1 MTWLGGLLLLAV
13 LPHEPPRVVD
23 RVDVIEVNHTQC
35 PQTGREVLCQVIYWR
50 WHPAD
55 CTHHVAAWRMVSARP
70 ARFSRDGREWIETR
84 EDGPIRR
91 EIRAPFLRET
101 WTFEDP
107 EIADR
112 VHVSADMRRGLRPA
126 SVEK

>member
-1 MTWLGGLLLLAV
+1 MTWLGWLLLLAA

-23 RVDVIEVNHTQC
+23 RVDVVEVNHTQC

-55 CTHHVAAWRMVSARP
+55 CTHHVAAWRMAKPSD
-70 ARFSRDGREWIETR
+70 RFRRDGREWIEAR

-91 EIRAPFLRET
+91 EIRAVQFRET

-107 EIADR
+107 ELLDR
-112 VHVSADMRRGLRPA
+112 EAFSKDLRRGLRPA
-126 SVEK
+126 TIEK